1 MTSRNH
7 FPMIALR
14 RFQHSRWLTTCASMV
29 LFSILVASSGCDRP
43 APAAAE
49 QPVPKVTVSAVVS
62 QETIDADEYTG
73 QTEASETVEVRARVF
88 GYLKSIDFKD
98 GDYVKEGQ
106 TLFTIEPDEY
116 EAIHQQSL
124 SRIEL
129 NAANLEF
136 AKAKHARN
144 EVLVKSGAVSRED
157 FEETRA
163 AIKTSEAAI
172 TAARADA
179 MRTDVD

>member
-1 MTSRNH
+1 M
-7 FPMIALR
+7 
-14 RFQHSRWLTTCASMV
+14 RWAITIGMV
-29 LFSILVASSGCDRP
+29 SLLPLISACNQA
-43 APAAAE
+43 APAASE

-73 QTEASETVEVRARVF
+73 QTEASETVDVRARVF
-88 GYLKSIDFKD
+88 GYLKSIDFQD

-129 NAANLEF
+129 NSANLEL

-144 EVLVKSGAVSRED
+144 ETLVRTGAVSR
-157 FEETRA
+157 
-163 AIKTSEAAI
+163 
-172 TAARADA
+172 
-179 MRTDVD
+179 